1 ITAIVGPN
9 GCGKSNVVD
18 AIRWVLGEQ
27 SAKTLRGKNM
37 QDVIFKGT
45 AIRKEL
51 SFCEVALTFDN
62 TSRVFDYDVDELV
75 LSRKLYRSGDSEY
88 FINGTQSRRI
98 DIQNVIRNTG
108 LGKEGYS
115 IVGQGRINEIINA
128 KPENR
133 RAIFED
139 AAGVL
144 GFKKNKKEAEK
155 RLAETQSNL
164 DQIKIAKDT
173 LEGQRNTLERQS
185 NDARNYL
192 NIRDRLRA
200 LEANE
205 YIYQFENHETNKNK
219 IDTKLQGFIEEYNQ
233 KSKESEDL
241 GSEYNKRQIELHNV
255 DVRID
260 KLRDKRTE
268 IAVKTESVKGQGMN
282 LQERINSLNTQK
294 QDCLQRLTQSER
306 SLEEKNSELKTAQEH
321 CNMAMEDKREADR
334 DFASCNNE
342 YVSIV
347 SDIVD
352 RDQKIKDANQELINA
367 VTQEGETKV
376 DIGKLTTQ
384 KEFILNRIAELNA
397 EIADYDKQIAELE
410 TLKREHEKV
419 LLSKKNDLNRLG
431 ISRNEV
437 LSEIR

>member
-1 ITAIVGPN
+1 MIFKRMEAFGFKSFADKIDVPLNEGITAIVGPN

-205 YIYQFENHETNKNK
+205 YIY
-219 IDTKLQGFIEEYNQ
+219 
-233 KSKESEDL
+233 
-241 GSEYNKRQIELHNV
+241 
-255 DVRID
+255 
-260 KLRDKRTE
+260 
-268 IAVKTESVKGQGMN
+268 
-282 LQERINSLNTQK
+282 
-294 QDCLQRLTQSER
+294 
-306 SLEEKNSELKTAQEH
+306 
-321 CNMAMEDKREADR
+321 
-334 DFASCNNE
+334 
-342 YVSIV
+342 
-347 SDIVD
+347 
-352 RDQKIKDANQELINA
+352 
-367 VTQEGETKV
+367 
-376 DIGKLTTQ
+376 
-384 KEFILNRIAELNA
+384 
-397 EIADYDKQIAELE
+397 
-410 TLKREHEKV
+410 
-419 LLSKKNDLNRLG
+419 
-431 ISRNEV
+431 
-437 LSEIR
+437 